1 MSSPATTEL
10 PNETREA
17 EILAEGINQYF
28 QIINSA
34 APLILLLPLL
44 PVVSLWQRIDH
55 AHLIAWSA
63 AGISAHLLRFVLAR
77 TYRAR
82 RPSGNQATHWAN
94 MMSLVALLEGLVW
107 GSAGLLFLIPDSV
120 LHQTMLLTMLVGM
133 PAGAIFS
140 GSFWPKSMF
149 AFAIPAL
156 GLTAV
161 GLFSQGSEAS
171 IGLGVAFILYLA
183 ILRGMMVQANK
194 YAFRAIRLGF
204 ENLDLVAQLRVQMQA
219 AEEANIAKSKFL
231 AAASHDLRQPLHA
244 LGLFITALN
253 ERIRFPEVRN
263 IVTNINNCVA
273 ALGSLFE
280 ELLDISRLDAGV
292 VEPKPVHFV
301 LSTILE
307 RLTLEYE
314 AQARAKGL
322 TLEVAGSEQI
332 LYSDPALVERILR
345 NLFANAVRY
354 TAHGGVRIEARN
366 VGEQVEIAVADSGP
380 GIPLDKHEEI
390 FREFVQLAN
399 PERDRTK
406 GLGLGLAIV
415 RRLATL
421 LGGTVTIESAVGS
434 GSRFRVQ
441 LQRGELSA
449 VSIKM
454 EEAPIPP
461 SQPFAGWLIIVIDDE
476 QTVREAM
483 QVLLNGWGCTT
494 LVAEDAAGA
503 VIALRAAGRCPD
515 AIVADYR
522 LRNGATGAQ
531 AIDLV
536 QTEFGAEIPG
546 LIITGDT
553 APERLQEAGASG
565 HLLLHK
571 PVQPGKLRAVLASV
585 QRGKKRS
592 LDLCQ

>member
-1 MSSPATTEL
+1 MSSPAPTEL

-322 TLEVAGSEQI
+322 TLEVAGGEQV

-345 NLFANAVRY
+345 NLFVNAVRY
-354 TAHGGVRIEARN
+354 TPQGGVWIDALSVN
-366 VGEQVEIAVADSGP
+366 GQVEISVRDTGP
-380 GIPLDKHEEI
+380 GIPRDKREEI

-421 LGGTVTIESAVGS
+421 LDGTVTVESKVGG
-434 GSRFRVQ
+434 GSRFSVR
-441 LQRGELSA
+441 LPRGEATLVAAA
-449 VSIKM
+449 V
-454 EEAPIPP
+454 EETPILPAT
-461 SQPFAGWLIIVIDDE
+461 PFTDWLIVVIDDE
-476 QTVREAM
+476 QTVRDAM
-483 QVLLNGWGCTT
+483 KVLLDGWGCVAIT
-494 LVAEDAAGA
+494 AEDAASA
-503 VIALRAAGRCPD
+503 AKTLRAAGKLPD

-522 LRNGATGAQ
+522 LREGLTGAQ
-531 AIDLV
+531 AIDQL
-536 QTEFGAEIPG
+536 QAEFGTEIPAC
-546 LIITGDT
+546 IITGDT
-553 APERLQEAGASG
+553 APERLQEASASG

-571 PVQPGKLRAVLASV
+571 PVQPGKLRAVLANV
-585 QRGKKRS
+585 QRGKKQL
-592 LDLCQ
+592 LDLRQ